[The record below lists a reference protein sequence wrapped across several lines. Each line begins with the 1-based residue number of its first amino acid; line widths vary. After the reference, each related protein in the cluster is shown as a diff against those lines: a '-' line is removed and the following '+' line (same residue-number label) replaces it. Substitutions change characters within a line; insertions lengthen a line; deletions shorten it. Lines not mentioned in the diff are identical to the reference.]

1 MAKVRRIP
9 LGGEPGTQK
18 IEIPDRV
25 SVELASLAGKA
36 RQGLLA
42 FAVGV
47 GLQVFH
53 TLLEEDVA
61 RIVGPK
67 GRHDPAGRVAYRHG
81 DQESSV
87 TLGGRKVAVTRPRV
101 RGLAGGELALPTW
114 AAFAGDELLSEQ
126 TMASLLAG
134 VSTRNY
140 ETTLE
145 SVGDDLQASSTSKSA
160 ASRRFVARTAKALGE
175 LMATDLS
182 ELAICALFADGIE
195 EADHMM
201 VCAIGVDTEGEKH
214 LLGLREGTTENKAV
228 CSGLLSDLV
237 GRGLDFSAGILC
249 VIDGGK
255 GLRAAVREVFGSLGP
270 VHRCRVHKRRNVL
283 DHLPK
288 ETQPVVGRKLDAAWA
303 KPDPALALAALK
315 SVATW
320 LEADHPGAAASLREG
335 MEETLTLT
343 RLGLPP
349 ALTRTLSSTNPIE
362 SAFSVAREVMGKV
375 KRWRDGAMVVRW
387 TAAGMEVAASKFRRV
402 KGYRELPILIEKL
415 SGIAEGSAE
424 KCGKV
429 A

>member
-255 GLRAAVREVFGSLGP
+255 GLRAAVREVFGSLGL

>member
-47 GLQVFH
+47 GLQVFR

-67 GRHDPAGRVAYRHG
+67 GRHDPQGRAAYRHG

-87 TLGGRKVAVTRPRV
+87 TPGGRKVAVTRPRV

-160 ASRRFVARTAKALGE
+160 ASRRFVARPPRPSESSWPPTSPGWRSVPSSPTA
-175 LMATDLS
+175 S
-182 ELAICALFADGIE
+182 
-195 EADHMM
+195 
-201 VCAIGVDTEGEKH
+201 
-214 LLGLREGTTENKAV
+214 RRRTT
-228 CSGLLSDLV
+228 
-237 GRGLDFSAGILC
+237 
-249 VIDGGK
+249 
-255 GLRAAVREVFGSLGP
+255 
-270 VHRCRVHKRRNVL
+270 
-283 DHLPK
+283 
-288 ETQPVVGRKLDAAWA
+288 
-303 KPDPALALAALK
+303 
-315 SVATW
+315 
-320 LEADHPGAAASLREG
+320 
-335 MEETLTLT
+335 
-343 RLGLPP
+343 
-349 ALTRTLSSTNPIE
+349 
-362 SAFSVAREVMGKV
+362 
-375 KRWRDGAMVVRW
+375 
-387 TAAGMEVAASKFRRV
+387 
-402 KGYRELPILIEKL
+402 
-415 SGIAEGSAE
+415 
-424 KCGKV
+424 
-429 A
+429 

>member
-1 MAKVRRIP
+1 
-9 LGGEPGTQK
+9 
-18 IEIPDRV
+18 
-25 SVELASLAGKA
+25 
-36 RQGLLA
+36 
-42 FAVGV
+42 
-47 GLQVFH
+47 
-53 TLLEEDVA
+53 
-61 RIVGPK
+61 
-67 GRHDPAGRVAYRHG
+67 
-81 DQESSV
+81 
-87 TLGGRKVAVTRPRV
+87 
-101 RGLAGGELALPTW
+101 
-114 AAFAGDELLSEQ
+114 
-126 TMASLLAG
+126 
-134 VSTRNY
+134 
-140 ETTLE
+140 
-145 SVGDDLQASSTSKSA
+145 
-160 ASRRFVARTAKALGE
+160 
-175 LMATDLS
+175 
-182 ELAICALFADGIE
+182 
-195 EADHMM
+195 MM

-255 GLRAAVREVFGSLGP
+255 GLRAAVREVFGSLGL

-335 MEETLTLT
+335 MEETLTVT

-402 KGYRELPILIEKL
+402 KGYREPPILIETL